1 MPSIHPL
8 LLRCFESAGIDTT
21 SLRSSGSS
29 CITDPS
35 GTSWFAKTGHNVSQ
49 MQGETAGLRA
59 MAATAPPGLVPRVL
73 GFEVSPHGQEAAM
86 VSQYFDLT
94 SGKNAAE
101 TQRELGRKLAK
112 MHTRPPEGTPGYTGQ
127 YGFAIPTHCGVTE
140 QDNTWEESWEFFYRE
155 RRLGDLVKR
164 IGDGQISKEWDKL
177 KQK

>member
-29 CITDPS
+29 CITGPS
-35 GTSWFAKTGHNVSQ
+35 GASWFAKTGHNVSQ
-49 MQGETAGLRA
+49 MRGETAGLRA
-59 MAATAPPGLVPRVL
+59 MAATAPPGLVPLVL
-73 GFEVSPHGQEAAM
+73 GFEVASNGQEAGM

-94 SGKNAAE
+94 SGKGATE

-112 MHTRPPEGTPGYTGQ
+112 MHTRPPEGTPGYTGE
-127 YGFAIPTHCGVTE
+127 YGFAVPTHCGVTE
-140 QDNTWEESWEFFYRE
+140 QDNTWEDSWEVFYRD

-164 IGDGQISKEWDKL
+164 IGDGQISKEWDRL
-177 KQK
+177 KQR